1 MLQVLRTVQSRS
13 RQVSGARCSQEHA
26 PSPGSHSW
34 FVAETCGPGLE
45 NHLMAE
51 AYTENA
57 HVMLGDAGA
66 NERLDVTWRAENE
79 GGGSRG

>member
-1 MLQVLRTVQSRS
+1 MLQVLRTVQSRT

-45 NHLMAE
+45 NHLMAK

-57 HVMLGDAGA
+57 HAVLSNAGA
-66 NERLDVTWRAENE
+66 NKCLDIA
-79 GGGSRG
+79 S